1 MSSKLFKNIL
11 FPIITLIFI
20 FEIIFQLL
28 SFSNSNLIKKPI
40 LFFNPY
46 CDQAYWSHQKQS
58 KINNNN
64 YKYHPILSLIN
75 KNNPIPINI
84 KDTSNNTIISDE
96 TIFYGSSFIDHSY
109 FKRNFPKNINYAVK
123 SYGLDQ
129 IFQSYILT
137 KHKHYGDTIIIGFL
151 LEDLDR
157 VLFYSRDYEKL
168 RFVKKDNKFSM
179 KNTPIKLDK
188 TIDYEFYFYSYHFL
202 KSILFLINN
211 DFDYKKSQ
219 CSILFKKDLFE
230 FFIQKIKEN
239 TKKYNQNLIFITFN
253 FKEDFQHDLNW
264 RYNFI
269 KEKLKNENIHHI
281 DTKEIILKH
290 KKENKKNIEYYFSEK
305 DFHYNKIAN
314 EIISDEVKNVI
325 MQYK

>member
-46 CDQAYWSHQKQS
+46 CDQAYWSYQKQS

-137 KHKHYGDTIIIGFL
+137 KHKHYGDTIIIGFVV
-151 LEDLDR
+151 EDLDR
-157 VLFYSRDYEKL
+157 VLF
-168 RFVKKDNKFSM
+168 
-179 KNTPIKLDK
+179 
-188 TIDYEFYFYSYHFL
+188 
-202 KSILFLINN
+202 
-211 DFDYKKSQ
+211 
-219 CSILFKKDLFE
+219 
-230 FFIQKIKEN
+230 
-239 TKKYNQNLIFITFN
+239 
-253 FKEDFQHDLNW
+253 
-264 RYNFI
+264 
-269 KEKLKNENIHHI
+269 
-281 DTKEIILKH
+281 
-290 KKENKKNIEYYFSEK
+290 
-305 DFHYNKIAN
+305 
-314 EIISDEVKNVI
+314 
-325 MQYK
+325 